1 VPSLTPQEISDRGDA
16 LYKDK
21 FQTLYEKQHPGKFL
35 AIDVTT
41 QEGFLGDRP
50 EQALEAAQAQNI
62 NGYFH
67 LVKIGSPGVFRVS
80 FSRSHTHDGVI
91 R

>member
-1 VPSLTPQEISDRGDA
+1 MPSLTPQEISDRGDA
-16 LYKDK
+16 IYKGK
-21 FQTLYEKQHPGKFL
+21 FQSLYEKQHHGKFL

-41 QEGFLGDRP
+41 QEGYLADSP
-50 EQALEAAQAQNI
+50 EEALKIAQSQNI

-67 LVKIGSPGVFRVS
+67 LVKIGSAGVFRVS
-80 FSRSHTHDGVI
+80 FSRSHTPEGVI

>member
-1 VPSLTPQEISDRGDA
+1 MPSLTPQEISDRGDSI
-16 LYKDK
+16 YKNK
-21 FQTLYEKQHPGKFL
+21 FQAAYEKEHPGRFL

-41 QEGFLGDRP
+41 EQGFLGESP
-50 EQALEAAQAQNI
+50 EKALEAAQFQNI

-67 LVKIGSPGVFRVS
+67 LVKIGSAGVFRVS
-80 FSRSHTHDGVI
+80 FSRSHAHDGVI